1 MRMIQNFLKQCI
13 SMLLASIVLL
23 SSTLLPSQ
31 IFAQEIDLPPAVAEL
46 SKTFSEKFCVGVA
59 EGINP
64 ENAGEI
70 AAKEM
75 VKGLIF
81 STVLKE
87 VMAIPKDDLALSLST
102 NIYSGCG
109 DQLEISEQE
118 LKTYLVKFA
127 DRDREQS
134 EPKPFKPF
142 GIG

>member
-1 MRMIQNFLKQCI
+1 
-13 SMLLASIVLL
+13 MLLSPIIIVLFFL
-23 SSTLLPSQ
+23 SFSLLPST
-31 IFAQEIDLPPAVAEL
+31 IFAKDLDLTSSIDEL
-46 SKTFSEKFCVGVA
+46 STTFSNKFCVEIA

-81 STVLKE
+81 SPVLKE
-87 VMAIPKDDLALSLST
+87 VMAIPKEVLASSLSR

-118 LKTYLVKFA
+118 LNDYLVKLA

-134 EPKPFKPF
+134 DPKPFKPF

>member
-1 MRMIQNFLKQCI
+1 MIQNFLAQSI
-13 SMLLASIVLL
+13 SILLSSIVLL
-23 SSTLLPSQ
+23 SFTLFPSQ
-31 IFAQEIDLPPAVAEL
+31 VLATEIDLPPSVVEL
-46 SKTFSEKFCVGVA
+46 SRTFSDKFCVGIA

-75 VKGLIF
+75 IQGLIF
-81 STVLKE
+81 SPILKE
-87 VMAIPKDDLALSLST
+87 VMAVPRDDLALSLSR
-102 NIYSGCG
+102 NIYSRCG

-118 LKTYLVKFA
+118 LNDYLVKLA
-127 DRDREQS
+127 DRDRQQT